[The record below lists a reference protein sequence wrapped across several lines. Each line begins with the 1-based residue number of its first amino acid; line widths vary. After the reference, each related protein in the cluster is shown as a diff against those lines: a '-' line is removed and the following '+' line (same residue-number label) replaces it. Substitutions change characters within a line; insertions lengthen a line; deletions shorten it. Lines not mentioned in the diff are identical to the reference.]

1 MLYPI
6 DIAYRALLVDALE
19 LVNKVCWQLEDL
31 NRKYPS
37 AALQEAIAQLRPAQ
51 VRASECPEHGHERAQ
66 ESSLLAG
73 ESPAPGV

>member
-1 MLYPI
+1 
-6 DIAYRALLVDALE
+6 
-19 LVNKVCWQLEDL
+19 
-31 NRKYPS
+31 
-37 AALQEAIAQLRPAQ
+37 LRPAQ